1 MQNNLENI
9 VRIPKQHICKS
20 CIKRYVV
27 TFSYTF
33 TYKYILHQLIYYFL
47 KIWIA
52 IFGVKA
58 RKADSGTMRMKR
70 SLLVK
75 VGEALAPDAFQ
86 LVLDSES
93 DTKGRGHNSHTP
105 RYPYRKENHT
115 CQCIFILYLSV
126 IVFVCFHS
134 DSMYAQLQFIY
145 IVIFCWKIQTYALLF
160 EYFWELKYYKCKC
173 ICQISNS
180 ARYFDFIYIC
190 VRALFITLHSYVNI
204 FSDVLLLLSKEKY

>member
-9 VRIPKQHICKS
+9 VRVPKQHICNS
-20 CIKRYVV
+20 CIKRHVV

-115 CQCIFILYLSV
+115 HQCIFFYIISVSYRICLFSFWFNVCTAPIYLH
-126 IVFVCFHS
+126 C
-134 DSMYAQLQFIY
+134 
-145 IVIFCWKIQTYALLF
+145 
-160 EYFWELKYYKCKC
+160 
-173 ICQISNS
+173 
-180 ARYFDFIYIC
+180 
-190 VRALFITLHSYVNI
+190 NI
-204 FSDVLLLLSKEKY
+204 FLKDSNMCFAFWVLLRAWKLWM

>member
-1 MQNNLENI
+1 M
-9 VRIPKQHICKS
+9 
-20 CIKRYVV
+20 
-27 TFSYTF
+27 
-33 TYKYILHQLIYYFL
+33 

-115 CQCIFILYLSV
+115 HQCIFFYIISVSYRICLFFILIQCMHSSNLFTLWYFVEKFKHMLCFLSTFESLKIMNV
-126 IVFVCFHS
+126 NESVKSAI
-134 DSMYAQLQFIY
+134 LQDTLI
-145 IVIFCWKIQTYALLF
+145 
-160 EYFWELKYYKCKC
+160 
-173 ICQISNS
+173 
-180 ARYFDFIYIC
+180 
-190 VRALFITLHSYVNI
+190 LFIS
-204 FSDVLLLLSKEKY
+204 VLEPCS

>member
-1 MQNNLENI
+1 MHNNLENI
-9 VRIPKQHICKS
+9 VRIPKQHICNS

-27 TFSYTF
+27 TFSYLF
-33 TYKYILHQLIYYFL
+33 TLHQLIYYFL

-115 CQCIFILYLSV
+115 RQCIFILYLSV
-126 IVFVCFHS
+126 IVFVCFS
-134 DSMYAQLQFIY
+134 FRFNVCTALIY
-145 IVIFCWKIQTYALLF
+145 LHCDILLKNSNICF
-160 EYFWELKYYKCKC
+160 AFW
-173 ICQISNS
+173 
-180 ARYFDFIYIC
+180 
-190 VRALFITLHSYVNI
+190 
-204 FSDVLLLLSKEKY
+204 VLLRA